1 MGEYEY
7 CRKGITMRGI
17 RRAFRDE
24 MERNADLVKVIT
36 KAGGV
41 TRVSEIGEIA
51 MKNQGEDLRL
61 TCVSRSKPITIWV
74 DVQIDKTFGKPGFKR
89 TGKLPAVE
97 VAHKGATRTIT
108 VAPEKWFRHTGNAR
122 YAQNMVTFESLLK
135 LASEDFYLALL
146 DGIER
151 AEETFEEMLR
161 PRMDLPHWV
170 ILRLKGF

>member
-24 MERNADLVKVIT
+24 MERNPALVKVFT

-41 TRVSEIGEIA
+41 TRVTEIGEIT
-51 MKNQGEDLRL
+51 MKNQGDDLRL
-61 TCVSRSKPITIWV
+61 TCVSRSKPTTIWV
-74 DVQIDKTFGKPGFKR
+74 DVQIDKTFGKPGFKK

-97 VAHKGATRTIT
+97 VVHTGARRTIT

-122 YAQNMVTFESLLK
+122 YAQNMVTFESLLN
-135 LASEDFYLALL
+135 LASEDFHLALL

-151 AEETFEEMLR
+151 AEESFEEMLR
-161 PRMDLPHWV
+161 PKMDVPLWM
-170 ILRLKGF
+170 ILRMKGL